1 MSRRFWLLGI
11 LVVAVFALT
20 SSVFTVPEG
29 KQALLFQFGHLKVN
43 QKGVPV
49 VLEPGLHIK
58 LPFVAQARQ
67 FDIRAQA
74 LSLNVPVHMSKSG
87 IDGNAEYEVYWKIS
101 ELAQF
106 YQSTGGAW
114 QQADTLLSQLLTGH
128 LNLTANLVD
137 DNTLL
142 LESASAL
149 TKELGITI
157 LAINYK
163 GLALSTNALNTTYQI
178 MRDAQEQD
186 AKKLRM
192 NGKLDADK
200 IVSDAEG
207 QSTIIIAELQANAS
221 KLRADGD
228 AQAAKIYSNAYSK
241 DPEFYSFL
249 ISLEAY
255 VATFATKKDVLIL
268 TPDMQFFNYFNQPQA
283 QPQTQLKSG
292 QTH

>member
-1 MSRRFWLLGI
+1 MSRRFWFLGLL
-11 LVVAVFALT
+11 VAVVFALT
-20 SSVFTVPEG
+20 SSVFTVREG
-29 KQALLFQFGHLKVN
+29 KQALLFQFNHLKVN
-43 QKGVPV
+43 LDGVPV
-49 VLEPGLHIK
+49 VLNPGLHIK

-74 LSLNVPVHMSKSG
+74 LSLNVPVRSQSG
-87 IDGNAEYEVYWKIS
+87 LDGNAEYEVYWKIS
-101 ELAQF
+101 DLVQF
-106 YQSTGGAW
+106 YQSTGGEW
-114 QQADTLLSQLLTGH
+114 QQADTLLSQLLIGH
-128 LNLTANLVD
+128 LNLTANSID
-137 DNTLL
+137 DNAMLAT
-142 LESASAL
+142 ASNL

-178 MRDAQEQD
+178 MRETQEQE

-200 IVSDAEG
+200 VVSDAEA
-207 QSTIIIAELQANAS
+207 QSTIIIAQSQADAS

-255 VATFATKKDVLIL
+255 VATFSSKKDVLIL
-268 TPDMQFFNYFNQPQA
+268 TPDMQFFNYFNQPQPVA
-283 QPQTQLKSG
+283 KPAKL
-292 QTH
+292 